1 MRKQRNLIRNT
12 LSRVGMHNMQQNNQC
27 QSLNPSFV
35 VVWRPVQLA
44 GESHFEDLNNLIVVD
59 SMQR

>member
-1 MRKQRNLIRNT
+1 MAVMHMRKTRTMMIP
-12 LSRVGMHNMQQNNQC
+12 VGMHMQQNNQC